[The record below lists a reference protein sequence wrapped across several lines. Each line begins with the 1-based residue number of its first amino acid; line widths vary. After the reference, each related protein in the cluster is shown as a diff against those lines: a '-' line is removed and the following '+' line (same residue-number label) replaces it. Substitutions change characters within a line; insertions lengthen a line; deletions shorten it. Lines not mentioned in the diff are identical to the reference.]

1 MSRIIELKEVT
12 PLVVRKDQMADG
24 AVSICRCGL
33 SQQFPFC
40 DGSHRAAKGE
50 AHGQLYEYIREVPSG
65 KLVRLEVARPA
76 VAKPAGP
83 SSAAVAEAQLPGPS
97 SFI

>member
-12 PLVVRKDQMADG
+12 PLVVRKDQMAEG

-33 SQQFPFC
+33 SQEFPFC

-50 AHGQLYEYIREVPSG
+50 VHGQVYEYIREVPSG
-65 KLVRLEVARPA
+65 KLVRLELNRSVAARPA
-76 VAKPAGP
+76 SESTGLD
-83 SSAAVAEAQLPGPS
+83 AVAQPPGS